1 MQVAKTIEIMTT
13 EIVHE
18 DLLLY
23 SVISVIFASFASLTF
38 SVHSSTSFSTNFF
51 LHLQFSGSKY
61 PPISHDLSH
70 SH

>member
-13 EIVHE
+13 EIVHK
-18 DLLLY
+18 DLILF
-23 SVISVIFASFASLTF
+23 SVISVIFTSLAF

-61 PPISHDLSH
+61 PPISHDLLH